1 MKYGLIG
8 EKLGH
13 SFSKDIHKMLLTGDY
28 TPVELTQSELD
39 VFLKKMDFSAINVT
53 IPYKQAVIP
62 YLHYIDENARN
73 IGAVNTV
80 VNKDG
85 LLYGYNT
92 DFYGLSVL
100 VKKTAGDIT
109 NKKVIILGS
118 GGTSRT
124 AYAVAKSLGA
134 AEIYRVSRTGKDGS
148 VTYDYMYE
156 NLLDADVVI
165 NTTPVGMY
173 PECEKSPLCLEK
185 FIRLSAV
192 VDVIFNPISTVLVLD
207 AREKGISAE
216 GGLYMLV
223 AQAVAAS
230 EHFASVTY
238 PADTVDNIYRKIL
251 NSKQNIVL
259 TGMPGSGKST
269 VGKILAES
277 MGRQLYD
284 IDSEIVSYTGMEI
297 TQIFARYGEAGFRD
311 IETEITKKL
320 SALSG
325 VIISCGGGTVLR
337 DENINALRR
346 NGVIFF
352 IDRPLSQLIPTA
364 DRPLASD
371 VEAIKTRYN
380 ERIDRYISTCDVRI
394 PVEGDAQT
402 VAVRI
407 RKEFL
412 SETTCNKRTQS

>member
-39 VFLKKMDFSAINVT
+39 DFIKKRDFSAINVT

-62 YLHYIDENARN
+62 YLHCIDENARD
-73 IGAVNTV
+73 IGVVNTV

-92 DFYGLSVL
+92 DFYGLSEL
-100 VKKTAGDIT
+100 VKKTAGDIR
-109 NKKVIILGS
+109 NKKVVILGS

-124 AYAVAKSLGA
+124 AYAVAKNLGA
-134 AEIYRVSRTGKDGS
+134 AEIYRVSRTGKDQS
-148 VTYDYMYE
+148 VTYEYMYE
-156 NLLDADVVI
+156 HLTDADLLI

-173 PECEKSPLCLEK
+173 PECEKCPLCLDA
-185 FIRLSAV
+185 FTNLSAV
-192 VDVIFNPISTVLVLD
+192 VDVIFNPLSTVLILN

-230 EHFASVTY
+230 EYFASVTY
-238 PADTVDNIYRKIL
+238 PAETVDNIYRKIL

-269 VGKILAES
+269 VGKILART
-277 MGRQLYD
+277 MGRQFFD
-284 IDSEIVSYTGMEI
+284 IDAEIVSHTGMEI
-297 TQIFARYGEAGFRD
+297 TQIFAQYGEAGFRD
-311 IETEITKKL
+311 IETETTKKL

-325 VIISCGGGTVLR
+325 VVISCGGGTVLR

-371 VEAIKTRYN
+371 CESIKKRYN
-380 ERIDRYISTCDVRI
+380 ERYERYCSTCDMRI

-402 VAVRI
+402 VAEKI
-407 RKEFL
+407 GKEFF
-412 SETTCNKRTQS
+412 K